1 MANYSKNVLDA
12 LTEIESTQ
20 PITVP
25 STSAIRVTSSAPTIT
40 IPCVQPSAV
49 ESTQPITATFTCS
62 TNVPS
67 TSAIC
72 VPGVQPSAVRKNYI
86 CIIEVKISVSCNRNL
101 FKEGWILQLAF
112 CNVVGYD
119 WAGRGAF
126 GVAHVPS
133 LMSTYTPL
141 VYAVKFEAEAVV
153 PFCSKKDGWLFW
165 PTCVH
170 AMKATYNNFPI
181 VDSCNKLRLKRVKVT
196 GDKEV
201 CAGFNFTTSEDS

>member
-1 MANYSKNVLDA
+1 MATYSKSVLDA
-12 LTEIESTQ
+12 LTENPAQLFVDFLKFLESTQ

-40 IPCVQPSAV
+40 IPCVQPPAV

-72 VPGVQPSAVRKNYI
+72 VTSSAASMTLPGIQPSA
-86 CIIEVKISVSCNRNL
+86 
-101 FKEGWILQLAF
+101 GWILQLAF
-112 CNVVGYD
+112 CNVVGYN

-141 VYAVKFEAEAVV
+141 VYAVKF
-153 PFCSKKDGWLFW
+153 KYL
-165 PTCVH
+165 
-170 AMKATYNNFPI
+170 
-181 VDSCNKLRLKRVKVT
+181 
-196 GDKEV
+196 
-201 CAGFNFTTSEDS
+201 

>member
-72 VPGVQPSAVRKNYI
+72 VPGVQPSA
-86 CIIEVKISVSCNRNL
+86 
-101 FKEGWILQLAF
+101 GWILQLAF

-153 PFCSKKDGWLFW
+153 PSCSKKDG
-165 PTCVH
+165 
-170 AMKATYNNFPI
+170 
-181 VDSCNKLRLKRVKVT
+181 
-196 GDKEV
+196 
-201 CAGFNFTTSEDS
+201 